1 MEENSNVIEVTKGT
15 TFEIELP
22 THPGTGY
29 IWQIKSEIDESCLK
43 LVKQEYREL
52 GDEQLDIPGM
62 DCFEFETLKKAE
74 TTIELWYIRLW
85 KKDNETNPN
94 IRHETYNVIIR

>member
-1 MEENSNVIEVTKGT
+1 MDENANVIEVTKGD

-22 THPGTGY
+22 SHPGTGY
-29 IWQIKSEIDESCLK
+29 TWQIKGEIDESCLK

-62 DCFEFETLKKAE
+62 DGFIFEALKKAE
-74 TTIELWYIRLW
+74 TTIDLWYVRLW
-85 KKDNETNPN
+85 KKDNESNPD
-94 IRHETYNVIIR
+94 IRVETYKILIK